1 MPYPALSHPHQIM
14 KTLLLCLPFSLALL
28 GTPAAG
34 PHAGAPLGDHD
45 WKVDAVHSS
54 VVFKVK
60 HANAS
65 WFKGAFDKIDGA
77 VTLDPSKPEAGSV
90 QLTIPVDSVDTN
102 DEKRDAHLEGPDFFN
117 GKENPEITFRSSKI
131 AKRGDQLEVTGTLAM
146 AGHEKSITIPIEK
159 VGEGEFHGKRVGYST
174 TFSVKRS
181 DFGMTYGEEK
191 VLGDAVTLM
200 IDLELVQPQ

>member
-1 MPYPALSHPHQIM
+1 M
-14 KTLLLCLPFSLALL
+14 KTLLLLLPFSLALI
-28 GTPAAG
+28 GSPV
-34 PHAGAPLGDHD
+34 PPAGAAVGQQA

-60 HANAS
+60 HASAS
-65 WFKGAFDKIDGA
+65 WFKGTFDAVDGA
-77 VTLDPSKPEAGSV
+77 MTLDPSKPEAGSV

-117 GKENPEITFRSSKI
+117 GKENPEITFRSTKI
-131 AKRGDQLEVTGTLAM
+131 EAQGDTLEVTGELAM
-146 AGHEKSITIPIEK
+146 AGHTKTITMPVQK

-174 TFSVKRS
+174 TFVIKRS

-191 VLGDAVTLM
+191 VLGDEVTLM